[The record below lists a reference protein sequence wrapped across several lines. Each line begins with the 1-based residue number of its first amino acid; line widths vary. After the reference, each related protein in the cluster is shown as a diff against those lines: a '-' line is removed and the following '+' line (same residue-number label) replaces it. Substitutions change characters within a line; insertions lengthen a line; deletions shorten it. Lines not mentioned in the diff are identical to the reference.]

1 MRTKPENEITLD
13 RAIALTCLA
22 GAAAFSYG
30 IRIWMMCLL
39 AAGVSMLTELVCLYA
54 RRIPFGFRH
63 LDAAVTGVVLV
74 MMMPPTVPVSLL
86 IMSCI
91 FAIIIGRALFGGKDN
106 PVIPAASAGY
116 CFAMLNQRLQM
127 TAFPADFGRVRLL
140 HIDRSL
146 LTSGATDL
154 WNKSGSF
161 PADSDTWLTGLPA
174 QPIGTGSLLLL
185 GVIAL
190 VLIFRRSA
198 SGWVILPMMLLMIAG
213 NIALRFFRDPVL
225 TAAAVCLTN
234 QTLFAVIFLYGD
246 PAIAPPNIAGMFFG
260 VLSGAILVL
269 LGAFYRIYDLPVL
282 FSVIIAPAAAALRAM
297 MQQQSAPAKPKGGNR
312 GKQSAAKKSG
322 AA

>member
-1 MRTKPENEITLD
+1 MRAKPENEITLD
-13 RAIALTCLA
+13 RAAALTCLA
-22 GAAAFSYG
+22 AAAAFSYG
-30 IRIWMMCLL
+30 TRILMLCLL
-39 AAGVSMLTELVCLYA
+39 AAGVSMLTELICLYA
-54 RRIPFGFRH
+54 RRIPFRFRH

-74 MMMPPTVPVSLL
+74 MMMPPAVPVSLL

-116 CFAMLNQRLQM
+116 CFALLNQRLQM
-127 TAFPADFGRVRLL
+127 TSFPAEFGRVRLL

-146 LTSGATDL
+146 LTSGVSEH
-154 WNKSGSF
+154 WNAAGDF
-161 PADSDTWLTGLPA
+161 TADINDWLTGLPG

-185 GVIAL
+185 AVIAL

-198 SGWVILPMMLLMIAG
+198 SGWVILPMMLMLIAG
-213 NIALRFFRDPVL
+213 NIALRYFRDPAL

-246 PAIAPPNIAGMFFG
+246 PAIAPPHITGMFFG
-260 VLSGAILVL
+260 VLSAGCML
-269 LGAFYRIYDLPVL
+269 LIGAFYHIYDLPVL
-282 FSVIIAPAAAALRAM
+282 LSVFTAPAAAALREM
-297 MQQQSAPAKPKGGNR
+297 MQQSESADPKGGKR